1 MIYPERNWP
10 NIGQCLNF
18 QNYKKTFQINFCITE
33 SIFNG
38 TQAFTNPTD
47 LASSG
52 IWKNGFLS
60 KTPGFNGV

>member
-1 MIYPERNWP
+1 MFLTLL
-10 NIGQCLNF
+10 GTNF
-18 QNYKKTFQINFCITE
+18 SITE

-52 IWKNGFLS
+52 VWENVSLS